1 MADIEKSEAVMNPV
15 NIAETDVQQE
25 TDEAVSITRL
35 PFNFAKRHNALIEKS
50 DTQYILHCLSNVD
63 ANVVLEVRRV
73 LKTTF
78 SIEFHSLDEFEQ
90 LLTISYQRDSS
101 EAQQMMEDIGKEVD
115 LYSLADELTETEDL
129 LENEDD
135 APIIKLINAM
145 LSEAI
150 KENASDI
157 HIETFEAA
165 LQIRFRVD
173 GVLREV
179 LKPNRKLASLLVS
192 RIKVMAKLDIAE
204 KRIPQDGRISL
215 RIAGRAV
222 DVRVSTMPTG
232 HGERV
237 VLRLL
242 DKNSVRLDLE
252 DLGMTLNNREKF
264 SQLIEKPHGI
274 ILVTGP
280 TGSGK
285 STTLYAGLSQI
296 DSKERNVLTVED
308 PIEYAIE
315 GIGQTQVNNKVDMT
329 FSRGLRAILR
339 QDPDVVMVGEIR
351 DLETAQIAVQASLTG
366 HLVMST
372 LHTNSASGA
381 ITRMEDMGVEPFL
394 LSSSL
399 LGVLAQRL
407 VRTLCPHCR
416 KSHLPDEQELKLL
429 ELPSDNT
436 QVIYSAIGCVEC
448 KFKGYKGR
456 MGIHELLFVDDKVR
470 ELIHNGKGEQ
480 AIEKCIRKSTP
491 SIRRDGFDK
500 VMMGKTTLEE
510 VLRVTRED

>member
-165 LQIRFRVD
+165 LQIRF
-173 GVLREV
+173 VL
-179 LKPNRKLASLLVS
+179 
-192 RIKVMAKLDIAE
+192 MAYY
-204 KRIPQDGRISL
+204 
-215 RIAGRAV
+215 V
-222 DVRVSTMPTG
+222 
-232 HGERV
+232 
-237 VLRLL
+237 
-242 DKNSVRLDLE
+242 
-252 DLGMTLNNREKF
+252 KF
-264 SQLIEKPHGI
+264 
-274 ILVTGP
+274 
-280 TGSGK
+280 
-285 STTLYAGLSQI
+285 
-296 DSKERNVLTVED
+296 
-308 PIEYAIE
+308 
-315 GIGQTQVNNKVDMT
+315 
-329 FSRGLRAILR
+329 
-339 QDPDVVMVGEIR
+339 
-351 DLETAQIAVQASLTG
+351 
-366 HLVMST
+366 
-372 LHTNSASGA
+372 
-381 ITRMEDMGVEPFL
+381 
-394 LSSSL
+394 
-399 LGVLAQRL
+399 
-407 VRTLCPHCR
+407 
-416 KSHLPDEQELKLL
+416 
-429 ELPSDNT
+429 
-436 QVIYSAIGCVEC
+436 
-448 KFKGYKGR
+448 
-456 MGIHELLFVDDKVR
+456 
-470 ELIHNGKGEQ
+470 
-480 AIEKCIRKSTP
+480 
-491 SIRRDGFDK
+491 
-500 VMMGKTTLEE
+500 
-510 VLRVTRED
+510 